1 MAKVKTQA
9 DWTCT
14 EAGMMTGSFPGG
26 LSVTYDLTLLFTGWD
41 QMNEAEMFMAGYGV
55 KQKCQDISADTKY
68 TYQDKIDRGQALY
81 DYITLHGKMPATKRG
96 GGFGITK
103 AVAVDVV
110 SGVQAIM
117 AKFNVAEEVAKGIQ
131 AELDKLNV

>member
-1 MAKVKTQA
+1 MAKESTQA
-9 DWTCT
+9 VWTCT
-14 EAGMMTGSFPGG
+14 DAGMMTGSFPGG
-26 LSVTYDLTLLFTGWD
+26 LSVTYDLSRLYLGWAD
-41 QMNEAEMFMAGYGV
+41 MDEAEKFMAAYGV

-68 TYQDKIDRGQALY
+68 TYQDKIDRGKVLFEY
-81 DYITLHGKMPATKRG
+81 LVLNRKMPATKRG

-117 AKFNVAEEVAKGIQ
+117 AKFNLTEEVAQSIQ